1 MPKPED
7 LMRAYNQNRQQ
18 RLASFY
24 AKLQNKQGLLTAV
37 YPAASEACTLETM
50 TDTTT
55 QTLEKFLS
63 NYTLR
68 TYKKGEIIIFQGEAP
83 RSAYIVKTG
92 VVKAYNLSVNG
103 DEKPVGFYKG
113 YDTFPGAWTYNKTP
127 SAVYYYEAFTDE
139 VTLYTVPRADY
150 VEFIKSNPDM
160 MFAELE
166 RYVVDH
172 LAKSMRLNALQ
183 HSRAGD
189 KLIYTLHYLALSH
202 GTRKAPQLV
211 EINLSLTHQD
221 FANLTGLTRETAAT
235 ELNKLKHLG
244 IISYGK
250 NTPYQ
255 IRLDKL
261 SNLLNDQYIAELE
274 LKVQALQF

>member
-1 MPKPED
+1 MAEPVE
-7 LMRAYNQNRQQ
+7 
-18 RLASFY
+18 
-24 AKLQNKQGLLTAV
+24 KLFDEFV
-37 YPAASEACTLETM
+37 SH
-50 TDTTT
+50 
-55 QTLEKFLS
+55 
-63 NYTLR
+63 YTLKQF
-68 TYKKGEIIIFQGEAP
+68 KKGEIIIFQGEAP
-83 RSAYIVKTG
+83 RSAFVVKSG

-103 DEKPVGFYKG
+103 DEKPVGFYTAR
-113 YDTFPGAWTYNKTP
+113 DTFPGAWTYGKTP
-127 SAVYYYEAFTDE
+127 SAIYYYEALSPD
-139 VTLYTVPRADY
+139 VSLYAVPREDY
-150 VEFIKSNPDM
+150 VNFIKSNPDL

-166 RYVVDH
+166 RYVIDH

-202 GTRKAPQLV
+202 GVRKSPQTV
-211 EINLSLTHQD
+211 EISLNLTHQD

-250 NTPYQ
+250 HTLYQ

-261 SNLLNDQYIAELE
+261 ATMLNDQYIAELE
-274 LKVQALQF
+274 LKI